1 MKKILYDTF
10 VKISL
15 FLMSL
20 SLIFKSH
27 YLCALIIWLN
37 LRKFKEIRYK
47 REIKKRIIIF
57 PKSGGNQDLRETYK
71 NKESDVEFFLLP
83 RFYLQKIFLFYFKNT
98 LKAKYHSDY
107 NTKPKT
113 YDEKVK
119 KELYVNFLTSTFKY
133 VDQFFK
139 FEGII
144 SFNLFYFGEK
154 YFDEVCVNLKKK
166 FVVLHK
172 ESVVTSFEEK
182 NAPKVYGNNNE
193 KSLAHK
199 ISVYSKSQK
208 KILIKSKIASEN
220 QITINGCPRSD
231 YAFKLR
237 KIKPK
242 KDIILY
248 YLIEYNRSKNP
259 LAHQSNINWKKIY
272 NQTLEFLI
280 QFAKK
285 NPNIRLILK
294 GKIGVHK
301 KKHFDSISFPKNCM
315 FFEGGSGE
323 KFLIDSTVIVGFNS
337 SVVYETIASNRNL
350 IIPNFNLE
358 NRSKYKDHLLNISDK
373 KYFANSKKE
382 FNKKL
387 NFYLTSNYVKKSLS
401 KKDKEILNYYFG
413 NFDGTS
419 SKKMY
424 KFLNKIF

>member
-144 SFNLFYFGEK
+144 SFNIFYFGEK

-199 ISVYSKSQK
+199 ISV
-208 KILIKSKIASEN
+208 
-220 QITINGCPRSD
+220 
-231 YAFKLR
+231 
-237 KIKPK
+237 
-242 KDIILY
+242 
-248 YLIEYNRSKNP
+248 
-259 LAHQSNINWKKIY
+259 
-272 NQTLEFLI
+272 
-280 QFAKK
+280 
-285 NPNIRLILK
+285 
-294 GKIGVHK
+294 
-301 KKHFDSISFPKNCM
+301 
-315 FFEGGSGE
+315 
-323 KFLIDSTVIVGFNS
+323 
-337 SVVYETIASNRNL
+337 
-350 IIPNFNLE
+350 
-358 NRSKYKDHLLNISDK
+358 
-373 KYFANSKKE
+373 
-382 FNKKL
+382 
-387 NFYLTSNYVKKSLS
+387 
-401 KKDKEILNYYFG
+401 
-413 NFDGTS
+413 
-419 SKKMY
+419 
-424 KFLNKIF
+424 